1 MAALVDALASMGVDD
16 VAPGDGG
23 LIVEAMPVTVEVRPV
38 VSAAI
43 ASELVDRLGD
53 NPPVIVVADR
63 VATAAREALREAGIG
78 YLDRRGHL
86 RFVLPPIVIDAPVPA
101 SVSSEGRAVGAL
113 DRPVAVEVA
122 IACMLEPRRA
132 HGVREVAAF
141 IERAPSAVSAAMA
154 GMRAEGL
161 LTSEGQPLV
170 PDLFNEVAAVWRRRF
185 VAMADLPRLE
195 DATEW
200 ALTETL
206 GALAWGMP
214 VVATAD
220 YPPDFYV
227 PDEGPLRRAVALLG
241 RAADYEKRLCSVGIV
256 PVRLACM
263 HRSDL
268 SQRSTIEW
276 PVANHIVVALDL
288 AQDRARGREILDGW
302 HPRDIDRAW

>member
-1 MAALVDALASMGVDD
+1 
-16 VAPGDGG
+16 VA
-23 LIVEAMPVTVEVRPV
+23 VEVKPV
-38 VSAAI
+38 VSAEI
-43 ASELVDRLGD
+43 ASELVDRLGGD
-53 NPPVIVVADR
+53 RPVVVVADR
-63 VATAAREALREAGIG
+63 VASAAREALREAGVG

-113 DRPVAVEVA
+113 DRSVAIEVA
-122 IACMLEPRRA
+122 IACMLEPRRP

-161 LTSEGQPLV
+161 LTSEGEPLV
-170 PDLFNEVAAVWRRRF
+170 PDLFNEVAAIWRRRF
-185 VAMADLPRLE
+185 VAMADVPRLE
-195 DATEW
+195 DTADW

-220 YPPDFYV
+220 CPPDFYV
-227 PDEGPLRRAVALLG
+227 ADEGGLRRAAALLG
-241 RAADYEKRLCSVGIV
+241 RATDYEKRLCSVGV
-256 PVRLACM
+256 APVRLAGM

-268 SQRSTIEW
+268 SERSSIEW

-288 AQDRARGREILDGW
+288 AQDRARGREILDDW